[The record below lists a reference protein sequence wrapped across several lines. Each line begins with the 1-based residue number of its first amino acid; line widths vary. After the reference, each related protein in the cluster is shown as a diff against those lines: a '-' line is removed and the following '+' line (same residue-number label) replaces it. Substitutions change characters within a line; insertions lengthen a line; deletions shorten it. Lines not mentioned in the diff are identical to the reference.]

1 MILRPVRAR
10 LRSERSGS
18 VPIMTAA
25 LIVPMLL
32 TVGGAVDLGLYEHG
46 RIALQDALDRGVL
59 AAAALKQTEDAT
71 AVVKSYL
78 KTIPH
83 GEKVVLD
90 VQETRT
96 LNSRKVTATASLPYS
111 TVFLGLI
118 GSNTLDLQAK
128 STAEDQRRSF
138 EISMVLDISGSMQD
152 NGGIGQLRPAAK
164 DFLDTVLTKDTKDTT
179 SISIV
184 PFAGQ
189 VNVGKSLFE
198 YVVSKDYTKRPLPY
212 YQPHDYSYCF
222 DLLPQDFAAG
232 LPSFVDRMQ
241 TPHFSYY
248 NIRAAA
254 KKPWWC
260 ADGAPITYMTNDIA
274 KLKAGVD
281 ALYPY
286 DGTGTAYGMKWAELL
301 LNPSM
306 RPILSAVAN
315 KPDVAI
321 PASFRARPVAFDDKD
336 TLKFIVLMTDG
347 QIGFQPRPTL
357 KAYQEIEPKKLYVV
371 TGDNIDRKD
380 MNMTSPAPAY
390 SEGQAKNHYEQ
401 VCSYAK
407 SEGITIFTIA
417 FKVTDAV
424 AATIAQCASKP
435 AYAYKVDGLDM
446 GQAFK
451 SIAATMQKIRIT
463 E

>member
-1 MILRPVRAR
+1 M
-10 LRSERSGS
+10 
-18 VPIMTAA
+18 PIMTAA

-59 AAAALKQTEDAT
+59 AAAAMKQTEDAT

-78 KTIPH
+78 KTIPN
-83 GEKVVLD
+83 GEKVTLD

-118 GSNTLDLQAK
+118 GSSNLDLKAK

-198 YVVSKDYTKRPLPY
+198 HVVSQEYTRRPLPY
-212 YQPHDYSYCF
+212 PKRHDYSYCF

-232 LPSFVDRMQ
+232 LPSFVDREQ

-248 NIRAAA
+248 NINASA

-315 KPDVAI
+315 KADVSI

-347 QIGFQPRPTL
+347 QIGFQPRPTD
-357 KAYQEIEPKKLYVV
+357 KAYSEILPKFPNKRESYVV
-371 TGDNIDRKD
+371 TGDNISGWG
-380 MNMTSPAPAY
+380 MYVTSPAPAY
-390 SEGQAKNHYEQ
+390 SEGQAKSHYEQ

-417 FKVTDAV
+417 FKVSDDT
-424 AATIAQCASKP
+424 AATIARCASKP